1 MQTAFQAKKTP
12 VTLLALAIGL
22 ALQMQPGAVLAQQA
36 TEATTDAPAQG
47 NDPAAAQAVPAQTA
61 TPAQDRGTELD
72 SVVVTGSYRISLEK
86 ALDIKRTEKGVV
98 DAIVADDVG
107 KFPDLNLAESL
118 QRVPGVTVMRDAGEG
133 RQISVRGLN
142 ADFTRVRI
150 NGMEALATIGA
161 TDGSGGVN
169 RGRSFDFNTFASELF
184 SQMLVRKTA
193 SPEVEEGSLGAT
205 VDLRTARPFD
215 YEGFTFSA
223 SGQMGYSDLSD
234 DAKPRGSMLI
244 SNTWADQRFGALFSV
259 AYTDRTTVEEGAGS
273 GRWAQG
279 TSNGNFDPSSPFAA
293 ARLASTMHPRFP
305 RYILQEHD
313 QKRLGITTS
322 LQFAPSD
329 RTEVSLDALY
339 AKFKANR
346 TEDYIEAI
354 SFSRGAS
361 QGGKPQTV
369 VIDGEIDGNN
379 NLVYGLFDN
388 VDVRSESRFDK
399 ATTTFTQVGLSFD
412 HKFSDD
418 FSMSGLVG
426 RSKSDF
432 DKPIETT
439 IIMDKL
445 NVDGYSWDY
454 RGNSRLPVISYGVSP
469 TDPTGW
475 TLAEVRVRPSRVVNT
490 FDNAQLDFDWGISPG
505 FRLKGGVL
513 SKKYVFDSN
522 EWRRPSEL
530 VVPTFSD
537 GTTTVPASWVVL
549 ASLYGINAPGNST
562 WVVPDYQKFVNE
574 FNVNGNTGIFA
585 VSDRPVNTRSVE
597 EKDNGV
603 YIQGEFDMDLGSIPL
618 SGNFGVRYVKTKQ
631 TSTGFATVS
640 GTPVR
645 TTVEREYTDTL
656 PSFNL
661 VAEITPDF
669 LIRLAGAKVMA
680 RPGLG
685 FLTPGVT
692 VNVAGGARTVTGGN
706 PNLDPFRATTGDLSF
721 EWYFQEGALLG
732 LGFFYKDIESFVQ
745 NARET
750 RPYSTSGLPVSLLAG
765 TGAGPEDEF
774 TFTIPL
780 NTPGGPLKGVEL
792 NYQQPF
798 SFLPGNWSNLG
809 VQFNYTYVDS
819 KIQYMNNTGSLSLKT
834 DLTGLSRNAYGAT
847 LYYDG
852 NRFSGRVSA
861 AKRDDYLTAVPAAD
875 VGNDVQGTHG
885 TTNIDA
891 SLSWK
896 LNDHWELTLEGLNL
910 TNEWASTWNDSVAQR
925 VESYTHSGRQYLVGA
940 RFKF

>member
-1 MQTAFQAKKTP
+1 MQTALRAKKTP
-12 VTLLALAIGL
+12 VTILALAIGL
-22 ALQMQPGAVLAQQA
+22 ALQMQPAEVSAQQA
-36 TEATTDAPAQG
+36 AETAPGAAAQSNENPAAAAQTAPAQQ
-47 NDPAAAQAVPAQTA
+47 NV
-61 TPAQDRGTELD
+61 QDLD
-72 SVVVTGSYRISLEK
+72 SVVVTGTYRASLEQ
-86 ALDIKRTEKGVV
+86 ALDIKRREKGVV
-98 DAIVADDVG
+98 DAIVAEDIG

-118 QRVPGVTVMRDAGEG
+118 QRVPGVTIMRDAGEG

-161 TDGSGGVN
+161 TDSSGGVN

-184 SQMLVRKTA
+184 SQLLVRKTA

-215 YEGFTFSA
+215 YEGFTFTGSA
-223 SGQMGYSDLSD
+223 QMGYSDLSD
-234 DAKPRGSMLI
+234 DTKPRASALI
-244 SNTWADQRFGALFSV
+244 SNTWADRRFGALFSV
-259 AYTDRTTVEEGAGS
+259 AYTDRTIVEEGAGS

-279 TSNGNFDPSSPFAA
+279 TSNGNFAASSPYAP

-305 RYILQEHD
+305 RYSLQEHD
-313 QKRLGITTS
+313 QERLGITTS

-329 RTEVSLDALY
+329 STEISLDMLY

-361 QGGKPQTV
+361 QGGKPQTIV
-369 VIDGEIDGNN
+369 RDGAIDGNN

-399 ATTTFTQVGLSFD
+399 ATTTFTQLGLSFD

-418 FSMSGLVG
+418 FSMSGLFG
-426 RSKSDF
+426 RSKSDY

-445 NVDGYSWDY
+445 DVDGYSWDY
-454 RGNSRLPVISYGVSP
+454 RGNSRLPVINYGVSP
-469 TDPTGW
+469 TDPNGW

-490 FDNAQLDFDWGISPG
+490 FDNAQLDFDWGISAG
-505 FRLKGGVL
+505 FRIKGGLL
-513 SKKYVFDSN
+513 SKKYVFDSK

-530 VVPTFSD
+530 VVPAFSD
-537 GTTTVPASWVVL
+537 GTKNVPASWVVL
-549 ASLYGINAPGNST
+549 ASLYGIDAPGNST
-562 WVVPDYQKFVNE
+562 WVVPDYERFARE
-574 FNVNGNTGIFA
+574 FNVNGNSGLFA
-585 VSDRPVNTRSVE
+585 VADRPVNTRTVE
-597 EKDNGV
+597 EKDDGV
-603 YIQGEFDMDLGSIPL
+603 YLQGEFNVDIGSIPL

-631 TSTGFATVS
+631 TSTGFATVGS
-640 GTPVR
+640 TPVR
-645 TTVEREYTDTL
+645 TTVEREYNDTL

-669 LIRLAGAKVMA
+669 LIRLSGAKVMA

-706 PNLDPFRATTGDLSF
+706 PNLDPFRAKTGDLSF

-732 LGFFYKDIESFVQ
+732 LGFFYKDIDSFVQ

-750 RPYSTSGLPVSLLAG
+750 RPYSTSGLPVSLLEG
-765 TGAGPEDEF
+765 TGAGPDDEF

-798 SFLPGNWSNLG
+798 SFLPGKWSNFG

-819 KIQYMNNTGSLSLKT
+819 KIQYLTNTGSASLRT

-852 NRFSGRVSA
+852 ERFSGRVST

-875 VGNDVQGTHG
+875 VGNDVQGTDG
-885 TTNIDA
+885 TTTIDA
-891 SLSWK
+891 SVSWK
-896 LNDHWELTLEGLNL
+896 VDDHWEISLEGLNL
-910 TNEWASTWNDSVAQR
+910 TNEWASTWNDSIAQR
-925 VESYTHSGRQYLVGA
+925 VESYTRTGRQYLFGA
-940 RFKF
+940 RYKF

>member
-12 VTLLALAIGL
+12 VTMLALAIGL
-22 ALQMQPGAVLAQQA
+22 ALQMQPADVFAQQA
-36 TEATTDAPAQG
+36 AAATDAAAQEG
-47 NDPAAAQAVPAQTA
+47 DAAAAPAAATAQ
-61 TPAQDRGTELD
+61 QDVKNLD
-72 SVVVTGSYRISLEK
+72 SVVVTGSYRASLEQ
-86 ALDIKRTEKGVV
+86 ALDIKRSEKGVV
-98 DAIVADDVG
+98 DAIVAEDIG

-118 QRVPGVTVMRDAGEG
+118 QRVPGVTIMRDAGEG

-184 SQMLVRKTA
+184 SQLLVRKTA

-215 YEGFTFSA
+215 YEGFTFSGSA
-223 SGQMGYSDLSD
+223 QMGYSDLAD
-234 DAKPRGSMLI
+234 DVKPRASALI
-244 SNTWADQRFGALFSV
+244 SNTWADRRFGALFSV
-259 AYTDRTTVEEGAGS
+259 AYTDRTIVEEGAGS

-279 TSNGNFDPSSPFAA
+279 TSNGNFAASSPFVA

-305 RYILQEHD
+305 RYSLQEHD
-313 QKRLGITTS
+313 QERLGITTS

-329 RTEVSLDALY
+329 STEINLDVLY

-361 QGGKPQTV
+361 QGGKPDTV
-369 VIDGEIDGNN
+369 VLDGAIDGNN

-412 HKFSDD
+412 HQFSDD
-418 FSMSGLVG
+418 FSISGLFG
-426 RSKSDF
+426 RSKSDY

-454 RGNSRLPVISYGVSP
+454 RGNSKLPVIDYGISP
-469 TDPTGW
+469 TDPNGW

-490 FDNAQLDFDWGISPG
+490 FDNAQLDFDWGISPN

-513 SKKYVFDSN
+513 SKKYLFDSN
-522 EWRRPSEL
+522 EWRRRSES
-530 VVPTFSD
+530 VVPLFSD
-537 GTTTVPASWVVL
+537 GTKNVPASWVVL
-549 ASLYGINAPGNST
+549 ASLYDIDAPGNST
-562 WVVPDYQKFVNE
+562 WVVPDYERFVRE
-574 FNVNGNTGIFA
+574 FDVNANSGIFA
-585 VSDRPVNTRSVE
+585 VADRPVNTRSVE

-603 YIQGEFDMDLGSIPL
+603 YLQGEFDVDIGSIPL

-631 TSTGFATVS
+631 TSTGFATVG

-645 TTVEREYTDTL
+645 TTVEREYNDTL

-669 LIRLAGAKVMA
+669 LIRLGAAKVMA

-692 VNVAGGARTVTGGN
+692 VAVAGGARTVTGGN
-706 PNLDPFRATTGDLSF
+706 PNLDPFRAKTGDLSL

-732 LGFFYKDIESFVQ
+732 LGFFYKDIDSFVQ

-750 RPYSTSGLPVSLLAG
+750 RPYSSSGLPVSLLEG
-765 TGAGPEDEF
+765 TGAGPDDDF
-774 TFTIPL
+774 TFVIPL
-780 NTPGGPLKGVEL
+780 NTPGGPLKGIEL

-798 SFLPGNWSNLG
+798 KFLPGNWSNLG

-819 KIQYMNNTGSLSLKT
+819 KVQYLKNDGSLSLKT

-852 NRFSGRVSA
+852 ERFSGRVSA
-861 AKRDDYLTAVPAAD
+861 AKRDDFLIEGGVPAPD
-875 VGNDVQGTHG
+875 NGNDVRGTDG
-885 TTNIDA
+885 TTTIDA
-891 SLSWK
+891 SVSWK
-896 LNDHWELTLEGLNL
+896 VDDHWEITLEGLNL
-910 TNEWASTWNDSVAQR
+910 TNEWASTWNDSVAHR
-925 VESYTHSGRQYLVGA
+925 VESYTRTGRQYLFGA
-940 RFKF
+940 RYKF

>member
-1 MQTAFQAKKTP
+1 MQTALRAKKTP
-12 VTLLALAIGL
+12 VTILALAIGL
-22 ALQMQPGAVLAQQA
+22 ALQMQPAEVSAQQA
-36 TEATTDAPAQG
+36 AETAPGAAAQSNENPAAAAQTAPAQQ
-47 NDPAAAQAVPAQTA
+47 NV
-61 TPAQDRGTELD
+61 QDLD
-72 SVVVTGSYRISLEK
+72 SVVVTGTYRASLEQ
-86 ALDIKRTEKGVV
+86 ALDIKRREKGVV
-98 DAIVADDVG
+98 DAIVAEDIG

-118 QRVPGVTVMRDAGEG
+118 QRVPGVTIMRDAGEG

-161 TDGSGGVN
+161 TDSSGGVN

-184 SQMLVRKTA
+184 SQLLVRKTA

-215 YEGFTFSA
+215 YEGFTFTGSA
-223 SGQMGYSDLSD
+223 QMGYSDLSD
-234 DAKPRGSMLI
+234 DTKPRASALI
-244 SNTWADQRFGALFSV
+244 SNTWADRRFGALFSV
-259 AYTDRTTVEEGAGS
+259 AYTDRTIVEEGAGS

-279 TSNGNFDPSSPFAA
+279 TSNGNFAASSPYAP

-305 RYILQEHD
+305 RYSLQEHD
-313 QKRLGITTS
+313 QERLGITTS

-329 RTEVSLDALY
+329 STEISLDMLY
-339 AKFKANR
+339 AKFKADR

-361 QGGKPQTV
+361 QGGKPQTIV
-369 VIDGEIDGNN
+369 RDGAIDGNN

-399 ATTTFTQVGLSFD
+399 ATTTFTQLGLSFD

-418 FSMSGLVG
+418 FSMSGLFG
-426 RSKSDF
+426 RSKSDY

-445 NVDGYSWDY
+445 DVDGYSWDY
-454 RGNSRLPVISYGVSP
+454 RGNSRLPAINYGVSP
-469 TDPTGW
+469 TDPNGW

-490 FDNAQLDFDWGISPG
+490 FDNAQLDFDWGISAG
-505 FRLKGGVL
+505 FRIKAGLL
-513 SKKYVFDSN
+513 SKKYVFDSK

-530 VVPTFSD
+530 VVPLFSD
-537 GTTTVPASWVVL
+537 GTKNVPASWVVL
-549 ASLYGINAPGNST
+549 ASLYGIDAPGNST
-562 WVVPDYQKFVNE
+562 WVVPDYERFARE
-574 FNVNGNTGIFA
+574 FNVNGNSGLFA
-585 VSDRPVNTRSVE
+585 VADRPVNTRVVE
-597 EKDNGV
+597 EKDDGV
-603 YIQGEFDMDLGSIPL
+603 YLQGEFDVDIGSIPL

-631 TSTGFATVS
+631 TSTGFATV
-640 GTPVR
+640 GTTPVR
-645 TTVEREYTDTL
+645 TTVEREYNDTL

-669 LIRLAGAKVMA
+669 LIRLGAAKVMA

-706 PNLDPFRATTGDLSF
+706 PNLDPFRAKTGDLSF

-732 LGFFYKDIESFVQ
+732 LGFFYKDIDSFVQ

-750 RPYSTSGLPVSLLAG
+750 RPYSTSGLPLSLLDG
-765 TGAGPEDEF
+765 TGAGPDDEF

-798 SFLPGNWSNLG
+798 SFLPGKWSNFG

-819 KIQYMNNTGSLSLKT
+819 KIQYLTNTGSASLRT

-852 NRFSGRVSA
+852 ERFSGRVST

-875 VGNDVQGTHG
+875 VGNDVQGIDG
-885 TTNIDA
+885 TTTIDA
-891 SLSWK
+891 SVSWK
-896 LNDHWELTLEGLNL
+896 VDDHWEISLEGLNL
-910 TNEWASTWNDSVAQR
+910 TNEWASTWNDSIAQR
-925 VESYTHSGRQYLVGA
+925 VESYTRTGRQYLFGA
-940 RFKF
+940 RYKF

>member
-1 MQTAFQAKKTP
+1 MQTALRAKKTP
-12 VTLLALAIGL
+12 VTILALAIGL
-22 ALQMQPGAVLAQQA
+22 ALQMQPAEVSAQQA
-36 TEATTDAPAQG
+36 AETAPGAAAQSNENPAAAAQTAPAQQ
-47 NDPAAAQAVPAQTA
+47 NV
-61 TPAQDRGTELD
+61 QDLD
-72 SVVVTGSYRISLEK
+72 SVVVTGTYRASLEQ
-86 ALDIKRTEKGVV
+86 ALDIKRREKGVV
-98 DAIVADDVG
+98 DAIVAEDIG

-118 QRVPGVTVMRDAGEG
+118 QRVPGVTIMRDAGEG

-161 TDGSGGVN
+161 TDSSGGVN

-184 SQMLVRKTA
+184 SQLLVRKTA

-215 YEGFTFSA
+215 YEGFTFTGSA
-223 SGQMGYSDLSD
+223 QMGYSDLSD
-234 DAKPRGSMLI
+234 DTKPRASALI
-244 SNTWADQRFGALFSV
+244 SNTWADRRFGALFSV
-259 AYTDRTTVEEGAGS
+259 AYTDRTIVEEGAGS

-279 TSNGNFDPSSPFAA
+279 TSNGNFAASSPYAP

-305 RYILQEHD
+305 RYSLQEHD
-313 QKRLGITTS
+313 QERLGITTS

-329 RTEVSLDALY
+329 STEISLDMLY

-361 QGGKPQTV
+361 QGGKPQTIV
-369 VIDGEIDGNN
+369 RDGAIDGNN

-399 ATTTFTQVGLSFD
+399 ATTTFTQLGLSFD

-418 FSMSGLVG
+418 FSMSGLFG
-426 RSKSDF
+426 RSKSDY

-445 NVDGYSWDY
+445 DVDGYSWDY
-454 RGNSRLPVISYGVSP
+454 RGNSRLPVINYGVSP
-469 TDPTGW
+469 TDPNGW

-490 FDNAQLDFDWGISPG
+490 FDNAQLDFDWGISAG
-505 FRLKGGVL
+505 FRIKGGLL
-513 SKKYVFDSN
+513 SKKYVFDSK

-530 VVPTFSD
+530 VVPSFSD
-537 GTTTVPASWVVL
+537 GTKNVPASWVVL
-549 ASLYGINAPGNST
+549 ASLYGIDAPGNST
-562 WVVPDYQKFVNE
+562 WVVPDYEKFARE

-585 VSDRPVNTRSVE
+585 VADRPVNTRTVE
-597 EKDNGV
+597 EKDDGV
-603 YIQGEFDMDLGSIPL
+603 YLQGEFNVDIGSIPL

-631 TSTGFATVS
+631 TSTGFATV
-640 GTPVR
+640 GTTPVR
-645 TTVEREYTDTL
+645 TTVEREYNDTL

-669 LIRLAGAKVMA
+669 LIRLGAAKVMA

-706 PNLDPFRATTGDLSF
+706 PNLDPFRAKTGDLSF

-732 LGFFYKDIESFVQ
+732 LGFFYKDIDSFVQ

-750 RPYSTSGLPVSLLAG
+750 RPYSTSGLPLSLLDG
-765 TGAGPEDEF
+765 TGAGPDDEF

-798 SFLPGNWSNLG
+798 SFLPGKWSNFG

-819 KIQYMNNTGSLSLKT
+819 KIQYLTNTGSASLRT

-852 NRFSGRVSA
+852 ERFSGRVST

-875 VGNDVQGTHG
+875 VGNDVQGTDG
-885 TTNIDA
+885 TTTIDA
-891 SLSWK
+891 SVSWK
-896 LNDHWELTLEGLNL
+896 VDDHWEISLEGLNL
-910 TNEWASTWNDSVAQR
+910 TNEWASTWNDSIAQR
-925 VESYTHSGRQYLVGA
+925 VESYTRTGRQYLFGA
-940 RFKF
+940 RYKF